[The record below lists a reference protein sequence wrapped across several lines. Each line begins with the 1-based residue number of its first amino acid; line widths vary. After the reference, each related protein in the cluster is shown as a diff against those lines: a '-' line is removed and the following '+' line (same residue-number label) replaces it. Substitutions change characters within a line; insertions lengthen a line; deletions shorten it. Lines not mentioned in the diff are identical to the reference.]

1 MACATRIYL
10 DHNATSPLRP
20 QAREAMLRA
29 LEGGG
34 NASSVH
40 AEGRAARAFVEAAR
54 DAVAALAG
62 APAREVTFTSGGSE
76 AAATA
81 LTPFVS
87 RDGDR
92 RPLDRLLVGATEHAC
107 ILAGG
112 RFGREW
118 TEVIP
123 VDGEGLIDLA
133 WLESRLHA
141 LARAGERA
149 MVAVQAANNETGVI
163 QPVGV
168 IGAMVEAARGITV
181 CDAVQAMGRLERD
194 AVRGADILI
203 LSGHKIGGPQGVGA
217 LAVTSSAVRIEDPLL
232 RGGGQERGAR
242 AGTENVAAI
251 AGFGAAAEAVLAE
264 GQAERGR
271 MAALRDAAE
280 LRMRAAAPDTV
291 IFGASAPRLPNTSLV
306 SVPGLS
312 AETALM
318 AFDLDGIALS
328 SGSACSSGKVRRS
341 HVLDAMGVDHAVA
354 GGAIRLSFGWS
365 SSEAEVIRFAE
376 AFEKRLGTL
385 CLRRERAA

>member
-1 MACATRIYL
+1 MAGATRIYL

-29 LEGGG
+29 MDGCG

-40 AEGRAARAFVEAAR
+40 AEGRAARATVEAAR

-62 APAREVTFTSGGSE
+62 VSARGVTFTSGGSE

-81 LTPFVS
+81 LTPHVTH
-87 RDGDR
+87 DGDR
-92 RPLDRLLVGATEHAC
+92 RPLDHLLVGATEHAC
-107 ILAGG
+107 VLAGG
-112 RFGREW
+112 RFPRDR
-118 TEVIP
+118 VSLIP
-123 VDGEGLIDLA
+123 VDSAGLIDLA
-133 WLESRLHA
+133 WLAARLDE

-149 MVAVQAANNETGVI
+149 LVAVQAANNETGVI
-163 QPVGV
+163 QPIAAV
-168 IGAMVEAARGITV
+168 GAMVQAAGGITV
-181 CDAVQAMGRLERD
+181 CDAVQAAGRLDLD
-194 AVRGADILI
+194 ALRGADILI
-203 LSGHKIGGPQGVGA
+203 LSAHKIGGPHGVGA
-217 LAVTSSAVRIEDPLL
+217 LAVTSTGVRIEDPLL

-251 AGFGAAAEAVLAE
+251 AGFGAAAAAVLE
-264 GQAERGR
+264 QGPAERLR

-280 LRMRAAAPDTV
+280 QRMRAAAPETV
-291 IFGASAPRLPNTSLV
+291 VFGASAPRLPNTTLV

-318 AFDLDGIALS
+318 AFDLDGIAVS

-341 HVLDAMGVDHAVA
+341 HVLDAMGVEPALA

-365 SSEAEVIRFAE
+365 SDDADVIRFAE
-376 AFEKRLGTL
+376 AFEKRVGTL
-385 CLRRERAA
+385 CLRREKAA